1 MTVPQDIQS
10 PKEPAVV
17 AGPSLIDQML
27 ESIDIRPQEEAYSPA
42 RRGLEEIIK
51 ALLVP
56 ERKDMKVNQ
65 AMVVDMIAEMD
76 KKLSAQVDAILHHA
90 TFQKFE
96 SAWRGLKLSVDR
108 TNFRENIQFEILNVS
123 KEELLTDFVE
133 APDVTKSALYKH
145 LYTAEFGMFGG
156 NPIGAMIANY
166 DFGPG
171 PQDVKLLQYVASVAT
186 MAHAPFIAA
195 AGPKFFGMESYLRIP
210 NLRDLKTHFEGPQYI
225 KWNSFRESE
234 DSRSVAL
241 CMPRFLLRLP
251 YGQETEPAKM
261 FNYNESLSNGHES
274 YLWGNTAFAFATRL
288 TESFAKSR
296 WYTNIIGP
304 ISGGTV
310 DNLPVHVFEAMGGIE
325 TKIPTEILI
334 SGEREKELADAG
346 FIALTMRKGS
356 DNACF
361 FSANSVQRPKTF
373 GQSAAGKV
381 AEANY
386 RLGTQLPYL
395 FIINRLAHYI
405 KVLQTEQLGGTKDRA
420 DLERE
425 LNTWISQYV
434 SAMDAVTDEVRRRR
448 PLRDAQVTVSDVEG
462 NPGWYRVDLKVVP
475 HIKYMGAFFT
485 LSLVGKLNKLR

>member
-1 MTVPQDIQS
+1 
-10 PKEPAVV
+10 
-17 AGPSLIDQML
+17 
-27 ESIDIRPQEEAYSPA
+27 
-42 RRGLEEIIK
+42 
-51 ALLVP
+51 
-56 ERKDMKVNQ
+56 
-65 AMVVDMIAEMD
+65 
-76 KKLSAQVDAILHHA
+76 
-90 TFQKFE
+90 
-96 SAWRGLKLSVDR
+96 
-108 TNFRENIQFEILNVS
+108 
-123 KEELLTDFVE
+123 
-133 APDVTKSALYKH
+133 
-145 LYTAEFGMFGG
+145 
-156 NPIGAMIANY
+156 
-166 DFGPG
+166 
-171 PQDVKLLQYVASVAT
+171 
-186 MAHAPFIAA
+186 
-195 AGPKFFGMESYLRIP
+195 MESFLRLP

-225 KWNSFRESE
+225 KWNAFRDSE
-234 DSRSVAL
+234 DARSVGL
-241 CMPRFLLRLP
+241 CLPRFLLRLP
-251 YGQETEPAKM
+251 YSQEANPAKV
-261 FNYNESLSNGHES
+261 FNYTESLSNGHES

-288 TESFAKSR
+288 TDSFAKSR

-310 DNLPVHVFEAMGGIE
+310 ENLPVHLFESMGGIE

-361 FSANSVQRPKTF
+361 FSANSCQRAKTF
-373 GQSAAGKV
+373 GQSAEGKV

-395 FIINRLAHYI
+395 FIVNRLAHYL
-405 KVLQTEQLGGTKDRA
+405 KVLQTEQLGSTKDRA

-434 SAMDAVTDEVRRRR
+434 SAQDVVTAEVRRRR

-485 LSLVGKLNKLR
+485 LSLVGRLDKKK